1 MTYYDETQ
9 ASLFVD
15 VEGSPVGLEG
25 STWTLLGYSIDCGRV
40 PLTRSTDPNVS
51 KKQTE
56 APTKRAH
63 FRDSDVDCIK
73 QTGVA

>member
-51 KKQTE
+51 KKTNRSAYKTRSLPRQ
-56 APTKRAH
+56 
-63 FRDSDVDCIK
+63 
-73 QTGVA
+73 

>member
-25 STWTLLGYSIDCGRV
+25 STWTFARLLYRLWKS
-40 PLTRSTDPNVS
+40 
-51 KKQTE
+51 
-56 APTKRAH
+56 A
-63 FRDSDVDCIK
+63 VD
-73 QTGVA
+73 TLH